1 MPIGLDNIQV
11 MTDEAKQKVR
21 SLITSNHDVTGKP
34 DSSDEDQARLK
45 KFKVWD
51 LEFEAQM
58 RMLDNA
64 VSAVIELF
72 FFVFILCL

>member
-11 MTDEAKQKVR
+11 MSDEAKQKVR
-21 SLITSNHDVTGKP
+21 SLITTSHDVTGKP

-64 VSAVIELF
+64 VCTFISDF
-72 FFVFILCL
+72 FHIFILCL

>member
-1 MPIGLDNIQV
+1 MPIGLDNIQI
-11 MTDEAKQKVR
+11 MSEDAKQKVR
-21 SLITSNHDVTGKP
+21 SLITTNHDVAGKP
-34 DSSDEDQARLK
+34 DSSDDDKDARLK

-64 VSAVIELF
+64 VSVIFLPL
-72 FFVFILCL
+72 ILVN